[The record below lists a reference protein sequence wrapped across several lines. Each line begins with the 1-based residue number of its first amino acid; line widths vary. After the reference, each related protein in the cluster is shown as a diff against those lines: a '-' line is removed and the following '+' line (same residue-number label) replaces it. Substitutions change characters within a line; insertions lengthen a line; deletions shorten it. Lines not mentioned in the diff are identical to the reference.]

1 MQLKDRV
8 HRWAA
13 VAFSGAVLAAV
24 PLVALGA
31 GTAAPAGATPPPA
44 LSVSPAG
51 LSFPVTTLGDF
62 TVLSFTVT
70 NTSTT
75 TTDVVSGYVPSGT
88 NPNDF
93 GAKPG
98 ANCTLDNSSNID
110 LAPGASCSI
119 TTVFNP
125 GALGTRSATLT
136 LIDELNSNAAVNVS
150 GVGGIG
156 YYQVDNAG
164 TVAYAGDA
172 AFYGDA
178 STTHLNKPIVAIA
191 PTGDNGGYWLVSSD
205 GGVFNYGPSAGF
217 HGSAGALPLN
227 KPIVG
232 MAAFC

>member
-1 MQLKDRV
+1 MTTPAQLLRNQQP
-8 HRWAA
+8 APLSSCTTA
-13 VAFSGAVLAAV
+13 GSFSVVGAQSEWRAGRCNSRTAYIVGQQCILGSRARRR

-110 LAPGASCSI
+110 LAPGVSCSI

-136 LIDELNSNAAVNVS
+136 LIDELNP
-150 GVGGIG
+150 
-156 YYQVDNAG
+156 
-164 TVAYAGDA
+164 TLR
-172 AFYGDA
+172 
-178 STTHLNKPIVAIA
+178 STSQA
-191 PTGDNGGYWLVSSD
+191 
-205 GGVFNYGPSAGF
+205 SAG
-217 HGSAGALPLN
+217 SATTRWTTPAPLPT
-227 KPIVG
+227 PVMPPSTATIDHTSEQADRG
-232 MAAFC
+232 DRPDG